1 MNKLRSPV
9 QILLTFTIGLFM
21 PFCFYVFCDAAF
33 EIDISPFCYIGT
45 VLLLC
50 ATALVVWVEC
60 FLATFMRKDPPDEPG
75 SPYPPASAIIAAY
88 LPNEA
93 DTILETIE
101 AFLNIEYPA
110 PLQVRLMK
118 IVVVPLSH

>member
-9 QILLTFTIGLFM
+9 QILLTLVIGLFL
-21 PFCFYVFCDAAF
+21 PFCFYAFCDAAF
-33 EIDISPFCYIGT
+33 NIDVSPFCYIAT
-45 VLLLC
+45 VLMLC
-50 ATALVVWVEC
+50 ATSCILWVEC
-60 FLATFMRKDPPDEPG
+60 FFATFLRMDPPDEPG